1 MMTPFSSVTSAPRSA
16 LHGTLRYGLSL
27 LGAMVVLW
35 GGARRAAAMSPSA
48 PDGQSATTDS
58 AMVASPPASGGA
70 PSIEVFTWGNAAAF
84 LLLMGGGAYAL
95 YLRQRGGGTQSSTLF
110 RPLGQLALG
119 QSQHLRLVAC
129 GGEVLLLGV
138 TDGEI
143 TLLKTY
149 SRDAFE
155 PLDGADDAGDP
166 IAPSAGGAASMP
178 DALPGGFSDVLN
190 RFVQQDVRS

>member
-1 MMTPFSSVTSAPRSA
+1 MMPPFSSVTSAPRSA
-16 LHGTLRYGLSL
+16 PSWTLRYGLSL

-35 GGARRAAAMSPSA
+35 GGARAAAMSPSA
-48 PDGQSATTDS
+48 STGQSAATDS
-58 AMVASPPASGGA
+58 AMVASPPASGGG
-70 PSIEVFTWGNAAAF
+70 PSIEVFTWGNAAAL

-95 YLRQRGGGTQSSTLF
+95 YLRRRGGGTQSSTLF

-119 QSQHLRLVAC
+119 QSQQLRLVAC

-138 TDGEI
+138 TDDEI

-166 IAPSAGGAASMP
+166 IAPSVGGAANMP

-190 RFVQQDVRS
+190 RFVQQDARS